1 MHVCFAVREIPL
13 HTNTFLG
20 RSKTFLNCNDESP
33 FTIHNSIQRLLNYR
47 FRNSLHHSFISY
59 IYSIACV
66 VLLIRGV
73 YRVIIKRF
81 VRGVVLSLYLWI
93 GECFCRIC
101 TFPYDAIPSNAIIDM
116 FICMVFFSFFFVY
129 CSMYIF
135 CCVDAFSQSV
145 LLLFCFVRG
154 SNIK

>member
-13 HTNTFLG
+13 HTNTFLC

-33 FTIHNSIQRLLNYR
+33 FTIDNSIQRLLNYR

-59 IYSIACV
+59 IYCIACV

-93 GECFCRIC
+93 GECFCRKC
-101 TFPYDAIPSNAIIDM
+101 TFPYDAIPTNAIIDIIYM
-116 FICMVFFSFFFVY
+116 YGFLEFFL
-129 CSMYIF
+129 
-135 CCVDAFSQSV
+135 CVLFDVNLV
-145 LLLFCFVRG
+145 LCWCV
-154 SNIK
+154 